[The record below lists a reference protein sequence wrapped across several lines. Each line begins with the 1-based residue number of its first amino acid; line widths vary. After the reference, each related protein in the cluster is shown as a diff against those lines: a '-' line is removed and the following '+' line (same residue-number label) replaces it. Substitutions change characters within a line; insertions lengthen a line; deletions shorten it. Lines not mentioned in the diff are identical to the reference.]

1 MKEFPDDELDK
12 LFRKSAEEL
21 DSNFDPQD
29 WNALKNRLDE
39 YEGKTPAAWFKKW
52 WPAGM
57 LALLMLAGLT
67 TYLLT
72 NDGGNT
78 AKKIVSGESQLPE
91 SGVLTEKQNKQI
103 AERAGSVQ
111 SVEKLTE
118 PKTNSEKVDE
128 NSFEAKSDKD
138 LSLNT
143 GKEAKT
149 KTEVFRENKLNAVGS
164 KNVEIE
170 KLKDTENKLTR
181 LSTKSINRISKSE
194 NRKTL
199 PRRWSKTGG
208 VYLAPN
214 HSIGRRGDGASL
226 SENGV
231 NRKGGDFVKLNGEK
245 VKSESPNPGISSSNG
260 FDNVG
265 FDKNRFPIVDKD
277 VENVENIAAS
287 KDLTRMNISA
297 SELKSRSLV
306 WKKSK
311 PLQGIEVKE
320 ADIAPVSEPV
330 KTVSEKEPTPKLAV
344 RFSYSPDISS
354 VGLKN
359 FTKPGT
365 AISLLVEY
373 AIWPKLYLQSGVAR
387 SSKVYKAEGGEY
399 AWPSSWNDQTVRP
412 YSTDGTCKVIEI
424 PLNLRYDISTN
435 ARSRWFAGAG
445 VSSYYM
451 QNEKYDYNYEVHDP
465 NIKWYGWHGST
476 GWYLLSHINAS
487 AGYEYRFSKKLSL
500 LAEPYVR
507 IPVKKVGFGKVD
519 LFTTGVWFSI
529 RYTPI
534 FKK

>member
-39 YEGKTPAAWFKKW
+39 NDGKTPGGWFKKW

-67 TYLLT
+67 TYLLS
-72 NDGGNT
+72 NEERN
-78 AKKIVSGESQLPE
+78 AEKSVVRKENQFPE
-91 SGVLTEKQNKQI
+91 SGVLTENQNKQP
-103 AERAGSVQ
+103 AEKAGSV
-111 SVEKLTE
+111 SDDTKLAE
-118 PKTNSEKVDE
+118 SGNSSEKDG
-128 NSFEAKSDKD
+128 NNTFESKSDKN
-138 LSLNT
+138 LSIT
-143 GKEAKT
+143 GKELKAKT
-149 KTEVFRENKLNAVGS
+149 DYSQGEKVTATRTEIAKTD
-164 KNVEIE
+164 
-170 KLKDTENKLTR
+170 KLKDSENKTLK
-181 LSTKSINRISKSE
+181 LSTKSEYKVSKSE

-226 SENGV
+226 SENADNQNINGV
-231 NRKGGDFVKLNGEK
+231 ANLDVAKARPEKLPPVISNTVENGNSGNVKN
-245 VKSESPNPGISSSNG
+245 SFS
-260 FDNVG
+260 
-265 FDKNRFPIVDKD
+265 IVDSKQKVVSED
-277 VENVENIAAS
+277 VDNSEI
-287 KDLTRMNISA
+287 TRLSISA
-297 SELKSRSLV
+297 NALKSRSLV
-306 WKKSK
+306 WKKSNSLPK
-311 PLQGIEVKE
+311 IEVKE
-320 ADIAPVSEPV
+320 AEIPPVSEPV
-330 KTVSEKEPTPKLAV
+330 KEVSEKEPTPKFAV

-359 FTKPGT
+359 LTKPGT
-365 AISLLVEY
+365 AVSLLVEY
-373 AIWPKLYLQSGVAR
+373 ALWSKLYIQSGVAR

-399 AWPSSWNDQTVRP
+399 VWPSSWDDQTVRP
-412 YSTDGTCKVIEI
+412 YSTDATCKVIEI
-424 PLNLRYDISTN
+424 PLNLRYDITN
-435 ARSRWFAGAG
+435 GARSRWFVGAG

-451 QNEKYDYNYEVHDP
+451 QNEKYIYNYKPGATGV
-465 NIKWYGWHGST
+465 KWPDWDGST
-476 GWYLLSHINAS
+476 GWYWLSHINAS